1 MTPASQEV
9 VSGKVLSEHVCGVLG
24 CCHKVQGDPS
34 IADFLMDIME
44 ANINMLC
51 SLLLD
56 WIRSIEDCSLVVS
69 T

>member
-9 VSGKVLSEHVCGVLG
+9 VSGKVLSEHISGVLV
-24 CCHKVQGDPS
+24 CWHKVQRDLPL
-34 IADFLMDIME
+34 ADFLPDKVE

-56 WIRSIEDCSLVVS
+56 RIRGIEYCPLIIS

>member
-9 VSGKVLSEHVCGVLG
+9 VSGKVLSEHVCRVLVSW
-24 CCHKVQGDPS
+24 HKVQSDLS

-44 ANINMLC
+44 ANVNML
-51 SLLLD
+51 SLLLLD
-56 WIRSIEDCSLVVS
+56 QVRSIKDCSLVIS